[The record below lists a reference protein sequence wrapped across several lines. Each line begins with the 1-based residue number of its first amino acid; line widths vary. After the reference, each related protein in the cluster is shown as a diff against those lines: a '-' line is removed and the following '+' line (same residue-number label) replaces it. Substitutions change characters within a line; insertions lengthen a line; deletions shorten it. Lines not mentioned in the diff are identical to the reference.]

1 MLTDFAKLET
11 FLTVVKE
18 KSFSKASMKLG
29 ISQPAVTQ
37 QMKFIEDYLDVQVV
51 DRKKNGI
58 RLTKE
63 GQLLLVIAQ
72 KIQRCVNNSEKELLK
87 IMNKN
92 ITFIFG
98 ASFIIGNYILPKFL
112 NNLRENIH
120 NNVSVN
126 VSVSNQAIENL
137 LDKKID
143 IALVESYISD
153 DNLIYREWM
162 EDEIVIFSNQ
172 KLPLKAKPEDLLSY
186 KWVCRNPDSQTRML
200 FKDSLESANFPDC
213 DEFNVTSEVSSATTI
228 IQTVLHSSL
237 DETPT
242 VSVVSRN
249 AIDDLLKSNS
259 LFETRLGTQKMMRKL
274 YIVYRKDRKHDA
286 FIENVVD
293 YLLKIKK

>member
-1 MLTDFAKLET
+1 MLTDFAKLQT

-18 KSFSKASMKLG
+18 KSFSKASAKLG

-63 GQLLLVIAQ
+63 GQMLLVIAQ
-72 KIQRCVNNSEKELLK
+72 KIQKCVNNSEKDLLK
-87 IMNKN
+87 IMNKD

-112 NNLRENIH
+112 NNLRENI
-120 NNVSVN
+120 NNHVSVN
-126 VSVSNQAIENL
+126 VSVSNQAIEDL
-137 LDKKID
+137 LDKKTD
-143 IALVESYISD
+143 IALVESYIADES
-153 DNLIYREWM
+153 LVYREWM
-162 EDEIVIFSNQ
+162 EDELVIFSNQ
-172 KLPLKAKPEDLLSY
+172 KLPLRAKPEDLLSY

-200 FKDSLESANFPDC
+200 FRDSLENANFPDC
-213 DEFNVTSEVSSATTI
+213 DDFDVTSEVTSATTI
-228 IQTVLHSSL
+228 VQTVLHSNTT
-237 DETPT
+237 DTPT

-249 AIDDLLKSNS
+249 AIDSLLKSNA
-259 LFETRLGTQKMMRKL
+259 LFETRIGTSKMMRKL

-286 FIENVVD
+286 FVENVVD
-293 YLLKIKK
+293 YLLKVKR